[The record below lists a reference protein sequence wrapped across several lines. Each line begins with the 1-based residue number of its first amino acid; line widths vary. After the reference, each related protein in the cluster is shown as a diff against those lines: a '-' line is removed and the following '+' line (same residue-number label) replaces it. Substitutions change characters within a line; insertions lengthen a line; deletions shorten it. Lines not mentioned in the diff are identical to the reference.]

1 MNLRLLIKNK
11 KAKVAVIGL
20 GYVGLPTAVEL
31 AKVGFKVFGIDIKKE
46 RVDLVNKGK
55 SYILDVPSKD
65 LKEAVNSKGAKG
77 GKSQNLNCWS
87 RRCRRADFK
96 KYSGFWK
103 QFLFARWFCR

>member
-31 AKVGFKVFGIDIKKE
+31 AKVGFEVFGIDIKKE

-55 SYILDVPSKD
+55 SYILDVPSTGR
-65 LKEAVNSKGAKG
+65 EV
-77 GKSQNLNCWS
+77 
-87 RRCRRADFK
+87 F
-96 KYSGFWK
+96 
-103 QFLFARWFCR
+103 